1 MAGIYIHIPY
11 CKQAC
16 HYCDFHF
23 SVKQET
29 KDAFI
34 NSLLKEISVQKEYLQ
49 SEDVETIYFG
59 GGTPS
64 LLSDSE
70 LNKIFEALE
79 KNFSIKADAEM
90 TYEANPDD
98 LKEEKISSLRN
109 SPVNRLS
116 IGIQS
121 FFEKDLRWMNRT
133 HNATQALTCV
143 KRAQDEGFS
152 NITIDL
158 IYGLPDS
165 TNDEWEENLEKAFEL
180 NVQHLSCYCLTVE
193 PRTALAHFIADGKS
207 KPPDEEQAAQQFEI
221 LMKKMKEHDWIHYE
235 ISNFASSEKFISQH
249 NRAYWERKKY
259 LGLGPSAHSFNGTSR
274 QWNVANNYQY
284 IEAISRGVV
293 PFEKEELNE
302 VQKVNEQIMTRLRTI
317 WGLPLSIFNFQFSNL
332 LREKSKPFVE
342 EKFLKWQNDSL
353 ILTDRGKLIADK
365 IILDLMFDVK
375 ESL

>member
-1 MAGIYIHIPY
+1 
-11 CKQAC
+11 
-16 HYCDFHF
+16 
-23 SVKQET
+23 
-29 KDAFI
+29 
-34 NSLLKEISVQKEYLQ
+34 
-49 SEDVETIYFG
+49 
-59 GGTPS
+59 
-64 LLSDSE
+64 
-70 LNKIFEALE
+70 
-79 KNFSIKADAEM
+79 
-90 TYEANPDD
+90 
-98 LKEEKISSLRN
+98 
-109 SPVNRLS
+109 
-116 IGIQS
+116 
-121 FFEKDLRWMNRT
+121 MNRT

-193 PRTALAHFIADGKS
+193 PRTDLAHFIADGKS